1 VSAVSSAAHLRG
13 LVAVNAGDNNLL
25 QLKALGLGVGL
36 DVAQQVQEG
45 LGGLLGPLH
54 LVTRGLV
61 LLGDGVSADATSV
74 LSERDGLL
82 EGKHVL
88 QVRSGVGDGSALDS
102 LTNLAGVLEVDS
114 QVSSLGLGGCKIVQ
128 RNFHEKCTVKA
139 KQANALK
146 LTLDDVIGLLAVRN
160 N

>member
-1 VSAVSSAAHLRG
+1 MSAVSSAAHLRG
-13 LVAVNAGDNNLL
+13 LVAVNTGDNNLL

-54 LVTRGLV
+54 LVTGGLV

-102 LTNLAGVLEVDS
+102 LTNLASVLEVDS

-128 RNFHEKCTVKA
+128 RRIREKCYQTRRYECH
-139 KQANALK
+139 LK
-146 LTLDDVIGLLAVRN
+146 LTLDDVIGLLAARN